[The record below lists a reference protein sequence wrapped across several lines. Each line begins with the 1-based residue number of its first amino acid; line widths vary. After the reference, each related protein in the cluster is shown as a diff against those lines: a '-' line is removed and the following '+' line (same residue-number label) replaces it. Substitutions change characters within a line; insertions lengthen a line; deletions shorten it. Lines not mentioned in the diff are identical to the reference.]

1 MIFEHFAINVN
12 NVDAV
17 VKWYVSHLGLKVV
30 SQQRELP
37 FMTFLADS
45 GDRVIMEI
53 YQRSDALMTNFATQ
67 HQLTF
72 HVAFVSEDAQLDSDR
87 LQAAGA
93 TFVEEV
99 CKEDGSHLVMLRDPW
114 GMPLQLCERA
124 QKF

>member
-30 SQQRELP
+30 SQQKELP

-45 GDRVIMEI
+45 GDRVIMEL
-53 YQRSDALMTNFATQ
+53 YQRVDAMMTNFTTQ

-72 HVAFVSEDAQLDSDR
+72 HVAFVSENAQKDRDR
-87 LQAAGA
+87 LEVEGA
-93 TFVEEV
+93 NFIEEV
-99 CKEDGSHLVMLRDPW
+99 RKEDGSHLVMLRDPW

>member
-30 SQQRELP
+30 SQQKELP

-45 GDRVIMEI
+45 GDRVIMEL
-53 YQRSDALMTNFATQ
+53 YQRADAMMTNFTIQ

-72 HVAFVSEDAQLDSDR
+72 HLAFVSENAQKDRDR
-87 LQAAGA
+87 LEVEGA
-93 TFVEEV
+93 TFIEEV
-99 CKEDGSHLVMLRDPW
+99 RKEDGSHLVMLRDPW

>member
-30 SQQRELP
+30 SQQKELP

-45 GDRVIMEI
+45 GDRVILEL
-53 YQRSDALMTNFATQ
+53 YQRADAMMTNFTIQ

-72 HVAFVSEDAQLDSDR
+72 HVAFVSENAQKDRDR
-87 LQAAGA
+87 LEVEGA
-93 TFVEEV
+93 TFIEEV
-99 CKEDGSHLVMLRDPW
+99 RKEDGSHLVMLRDPW